1 MTVGWKR
8 EGGREEWGT
17 GGMGDGMRDEG
28 FFFLNTR
35 GIWLVGF
42 SDGVL
47 LASFSKLLSRKPV
60 IGLA

>member
-1 MTVGWKR
+1 
-8 EGGREEWGT
+8 
-17 GGMGDGMRDEG
+17 MRG

-47 LASFSKLLSRKPV
+47 LASFSKLLSRETRNWSCIDKLDQL
-60 IGLA
+60 G

>member
-1 MTVGWKR
+1 
-8 EGGREEWGT
+8 
-17 GGMGDGMRDEG
+17 MRG

-47 LASFSKLLSRKPV
+47 LASFSKLFESGNP
-60 IGLA
+60 